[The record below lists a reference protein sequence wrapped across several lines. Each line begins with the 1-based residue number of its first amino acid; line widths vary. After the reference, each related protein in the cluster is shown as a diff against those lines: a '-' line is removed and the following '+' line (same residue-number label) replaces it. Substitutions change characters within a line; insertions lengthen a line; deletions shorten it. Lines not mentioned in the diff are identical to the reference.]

1 MRSGNGFTE
10 RGESGGGVARGLRTR
25 RSASLP
31 DPHRRAEDVVEIGR
45 ALRRG
50 DRVAASDVRLVD
62 EALIATLDE
71 REAVPEEVLGGGGRR
86 GRSPRPTIIT
96 ANLAVVRPGELAVDV
111 VVVGVG
117 PRALPDEAADAR
129 IFACQHTSIHPFAYI
144 AVRLTVFNNILPPFV
159 KFKGLSVFFWANAQ
173 MASK

>member
-10 RGESGGGVARGLRTR
+10 RGECGGGVARGLRTR

-31 DPHRRAEDVVEIGR
+31 DPHHRAENVVEVGR

-62 EALIATLDE
+62 EAFVAALDE
-71 REAVPEEVLGGGGRR
+71 REAVPEEVLGGDGRR
-86 GRSPRPTIIT
+86 GRSPRPTVVT
-96 ANLAVVRPGELAVDV
+96 GAVTVDRASELTVDV

-159 KFKGLSVFFWANAQ
+159 KFKGLSVFFWANVQ